1 METHTPRFPP
11 THLEKTIE
19 NNGLSQTYDLCVFI
33 GRFQPFHRAHQG
45 VVEAGLRQ
53 AGRILVLV
61 GSANEP
67 RSLRNPFTAQE
78 RMEMIQDAFSR
89 DPRVAVAALE
99 DSTYDTAEWVERT
112 YATVATA
119 WETIRR
125 TDPTAPA
132 QPRVAL
138 IGHAKDA
145 TSFYLDLFPLWG
157 EIRVPPH
164 TELAATSL
172 RAELFGSYALTCDL
186 LQDFFPQE
194 QITAHADD
202 SARRVLRQIA
212 NTTSPAFLT
221 AYTDKARE
229 QAQAFLATTDA
240 QAKLPTAVIATLER
254 FLHSEAY
261 QTLAFEQAFVFKGK
275 YAWRLAPYEPIFMT
289 ADAVVFRGDQVLMVK
304 RGNYP
309 GKGLWALPGGFL
321 EPNETLETAALRE
334 LEEETS
340 LNLTADQLKQAMFG
354 RELID
359 APFRS
364 SRGRT
369 VTMAHF
375 FQLDAQSNAET
386 KEGGQEGDE
395 ETQAIAWRDRKTLR
409 RDEVFED
416 HFSIIAKA
424 ERCLAHIKN

>member
-1 METHTPRFPP
+1 MENHTSPE
-11 THLEKTIE
+11 TNGGLEKSSE
-19 NNGLSQTYDLCVFI
+19 NNGLSQAYDLCVFI

-53 AGRILVLV
+53 AGRVLVLV

-67 RSLRNPFTAQE
+67 RTLRNPFTAEE
-78 RMEMIQDAFSR
+78 RMGMIQGAFSG

-112 YATVATA
+112 YATVEAA
-119 WETIRR
+119 WDTIRR
-125 TDPTAPA
+125 NDPLAPTK
-132 QPRVAL
+132 PRVAL

-145 TSFYLDLFPLWG
+145 TSFYLDLFPRWG
-157 EIRVPPH
+157 EIRVAPH
-164 TELAATSL
+164 TELAATAL
-172 RAELFGSYALTCDL
+172 RAELFGSYGLTSEL
-186 LQDFFPQE
+186 LQAFFPQE

-202 SARRVLRQIA
+202 SVRKVLRQIA
-212 NTTSPAFLT
+212 NTTSPAFLA
-221 AYTDKARE
+221 AYTDRARE
-229 QAQAFLATTDA
+229 HALAFLGTSQAQS
-240 QAKLPTAVIATLER
+240 QLPSAVISRLVD
-254 FLHSEAY
+254 FLGTSAY
-261 QTLAFEQAFVFKGK
+261 ETLAFEQAFVFKGK

-289 ADAVVFRGDQVLMVK
+289 ADAVLFRGNQVLMVK

-321 EPNETLETAALRE
+321 EPNETLEAAALRE

-340 LNLTADQLKQAMFG
+340 LNVTAAQLKAALFG
-354 RELID
+354 SELID

-369 VTMAHF
+369 VTMAF
-375 FQLDAQSNAET
+375 FFSLDEQTSAET
-386 KEGGQEGDE
+386 KEGGLEGDE
-395 ETQAIAWRDRKTLR
+395 ETQDIAWRDVETLR

-416 HFSIIAKA
+416 HYNIIAKA
-424 ERCLAHIKN
+424 KRCLANTQN